1 MEKSWTSASAPTVTL
16 HASRLQVGYESTV
29 ALQIPA
35 IACSGGVIAVVGH
48 NGAGKSTL
56 IKSILGLLP
65 PTAGTVSVTYQED
78 ASPYTLTPE
87 EHMAFCP
94 ETGAVFSDIS
104 VESYIKLWCRIKH
117 RNSGYYRSAGAQF
130 LELLNIAPLMH
141 KLGRQLSKGQRRR
154 VQTAIG
160 FITKPKLFLFDEP
173 FDGLDVQR
181 TSELAD
187 IVVANRSKTTFI
199 ISSHRMDVMERIAD
213 KVVVLKQG
221 TVAGAG
227 SIEEVCT
234 TLAGA
239 TVQISGLVVFETAA
253 ERLKSVFPSAII
265 SKIGAQLLLT
275 APQLQAEQIH
285 AALTEVGGGSANLT
299 ITSPRLVDAM
309 NYHLAAMRRQNLN

>member
-1 MEKSWTSASAPTVTL
+1 MKQSSSAPTATL
-16 HASRLQVGYESTV
+16 HASHLEVGYESTV
-29 ALQIPA
+29 ALKIPA
-35 IACSGGVIAVVGH
+35 ITCSGGVIAVVGH

-65 PTAGTVSVTYQED
+65 PTTGTLSVTYQDE
-78 ASPYTLTPE
+78 ASTYSLTPE
-87 EHMAFCP
+87 AHMAFCP
-94 ETGAVFSDIS
+94 ETGAVFSDIP

-117 RNSGYYRSAGAQF
+117 NNPAYYRAAGAQH
-130 LELLNIAPLMH
+130 LEILNIAPLMH

-160 FITKPKLFLFDEP
+160 FLTNPKLFLFDEP

-187 IVVANRSKTTFI
+187 IVAANRSKTTFI

-239 TVQISGLVVFETAA
+239 TVQISGVVAIETVT

-275 APQLQAEQIH
+275 APQLQAEQIR
-285 AALTEVGGGSANLT
+285 AALTEVGEGSANLT
-299 ITSPRLVDAM
+299 STSPRLVDAM
-309 NYHLAAMRRQNLN
+309 NYHLAAMRRHNLN